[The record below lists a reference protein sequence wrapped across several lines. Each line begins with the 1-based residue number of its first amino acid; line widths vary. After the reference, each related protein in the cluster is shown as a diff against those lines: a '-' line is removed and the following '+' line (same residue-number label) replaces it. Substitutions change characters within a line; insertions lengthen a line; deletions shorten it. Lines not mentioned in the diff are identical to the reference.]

1 MRKPDLSVD
10 LNGLKLHNPITV
22 ASGTFGF
29 GREYSEYVDLN
40 NIGAIMVKGLT
51 LAPKL
56 GNDSPRVAETAMGML
71 NSVGLQNPGVEY
83 FLKNDLPWLG
93 EFNTKVIANINGT
106 NIEEYCRI
114 AELTSVKGVHSLE
127 LNISCPNV
135 KAGGL
140 AFGTDPDMVYR
151 VVKEVREATGHHLIV
166 KLSPNVKDIK
176 DIALAAEA
184 GGADCLS
191 MINTLTGMVID
202 IDSRKPILARGIGGL
217 SGPAVKPVAV
227 RMVYEAASVVGIPII
242 GMGGIANYRDA
253 VEFLLAGAG
262 AISIGTSNFVNPKV
276 TEEVLNDLENWMM
289 KNGYNSIDE
298 LVGKLDFPKANA
310 GSCTFEVPK

>member
-1 MRKPDLSVD
+1 MHKPNLSVD

-51 LAPKL
+51 LAPRQ
-56 GNDSPRVAETAMGML
+56 GNDSPRVAETPMGML

-114 AELTSVKGVHSLE
+114 AELTSVKGIHSLE

-140 AFGTDPDMVYR
+140 AFGTDPDMVYK
-151 VVKEVREATGHHLIV
+151 VVKEVRAATGHHLIV

-184 GGADCLS
+184 AGADCLS

-242 GMGGIANYRDA
+242 GMGGITNYRDA

-262 AISIGTSNFVNPKV
+262 AISIGTANFVNPKV

-289 KNGYNSIDE
+289 KNGYKSIDE
-298 LVGKLDFPKANA
+298 LVGKLNFPKASA